1 MLLHSYRKEIFRPEC
16 NPSFQSLHCIAH
28 LDQDVGEVIPYLNAV
43 LGGSQFTRDPPSV
56 TFKAH
61 GKLITVHPR
70 QIAINALKEPEEADK
85 ILQWLRDEINSIWEQ
100 RANITPKFEP
110 LKKPQVFTI
119 LKHLPKTNCGE
130 CGYSTCTVF
139 AVKVSEGGRGP
150 ENCPHLS
157 PEQRQALHT
166 YLEPFDLSG

>member
-1 MLLHSYRKEIFRPEC
+1 MLLRSYRKEIFRPEC

-43 LGGSQFTRDPPSV
+43 LGGSQFTREPPSV

-70 QIAINALKEPEEADK
+70 EIAINALKEPEEADK
-85 ILQWLRDEINSIWEQ
+85 ILQWLRDEINSIWEK
-100 RANITPKFEP
+100 RSEITPKYEP

-119 LKHLPKTNCGE
+119 LKQLPKTNCKD
-130 CGYSTCTVF
+130 CGYPTCTVF
-139 AVKVSEGGRGP
+139 AVQVAEGGRGP
-150 ENCPHLS
+150 EHCPHLS
-157 PEQRQALHT
+157 PEQRQALQA
-166 YLEPFDLSG
+166 YLEPFDLNG